1 MAEGSWEGTWWCRI
15 EKVKFQIGIKQIIKG
30 IKVIIKG
37 KINQKQQDQAVI
49 EKLKAAEMLEEQKF
63 MEKQKAGKYETETLR
78 IQQQVAKAKALVK
91 ILEKLN

>member
-1 MAEGSWEGTWWCRI
+1 M
-15 EKVKFQIGIKQIIKG
+15 
-30 IKVIIKG
+30 
-37 KINQKQQDQAVI
+37 I
-49 EKLKAAEMLEEQKF
+49 EKLKAAEVLEEQKF

>member
-1 MAEGSWEGTWWCRI
+1 MAEGSWEGTWWCWI
-15 EKVKFQIGIKQIIKG
+15 EKVKFQIGIKQIIQG

-49 EKLKAAEMLEEQKF
+49 EKAAELLEEQKF

>member
-15 EKVKFQIGIKQIIKG
+15 EKVKFQIEIIKG

-49 EKLKAAEMLEEQKF
+49 EKLKAAEVLEEQKF